1 VARPAPTGGRLRT
14 LAAGVRRRLTGRG
27 PRFATADVQVGR
39 GVYFGRDV
47 VFNSR
52 RVRIGDGVVVQDR
65 VRVDAEEFTIGDYGT
80 IYDDCFFPGPGALR
94 IGHNFWMGRGAV
106 VDAMAGTTIG
116 DNVCVGVGAQLWTHM
131 QFGDVLYGSRFH
143 SARPVRVGD
152 DAWLGS
158 GVLVAPVDVGARSL
172 ALSGAVVTHPM
183 LADRCYAGVPAADV
197 TDKVGPPF
205 AVRPVAE
212 RAVMLEARLDAFARA
227 HGDPAVR
234 ARLHVIPARGDVPP
248 AGPDDVVFDVEAR
261 TYTKR
266 GTALEAAV
274 MRFLLPDAKF
284 TPRDAPEADRG

>member
-1 VARPAPTGGRLRT
+1 M
-14 LAAGVRRRLTGRG
+14 AGAVRRLASRVGRYVTGRG
-27 PRFATADVQVGR
+27 PRFATADVRLGR
-39 GVYFGRDV
+39 GVSFGRDV

-131 QFGDVLYGSRFH
+131 QFGDVLYGCRFH
-143 SARPVRVGD
+143 SARPLAVGD

-158 GVLVAPVDVGARSL
+158 GVLVAPVDVGPRSL
-172 ALSGAVVTHPM
+172 ALAGAVVTRPM
-183 LADRCYAGVPAADV
+183 LADSCYAGVPARDV

-205 AVRPVAE
+205 AVRPVEE
-212 RAVMLEARLDAFARA
+212 RAAMLEARLDEFARA
-227 HGDPAVR
+227 HGGAAVR
-234 ARLHVIPARGDVPP
+234 AKLHVVPGRAR
-248 AGPDDVVFDVEAR
+248 AAAPDALVFDVAAR

-266 GTALEAAV
+266 GGALEAAL

-284 TPRDAPEADRG
+284 TPRAEPLA